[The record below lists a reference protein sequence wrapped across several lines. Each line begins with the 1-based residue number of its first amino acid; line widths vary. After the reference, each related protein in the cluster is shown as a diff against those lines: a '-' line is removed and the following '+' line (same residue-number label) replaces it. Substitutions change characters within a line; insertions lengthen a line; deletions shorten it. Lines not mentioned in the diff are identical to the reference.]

1 MLLALQSLWV
11 PPRGVCTPLL
21 DALPEAAARLRV
33 DDEGGQFMTQFAE
46 NRQALSRPLRGL
58 GPRAHAEGGGL
69 GHLRPECGD
78 VEHDEK
84 DSISAYAATGCGY
97 SMGIGIGSCGRALAL
112 ALLCCFGSGCEK
124 AEGPATPKPE
134 IVSTKSGIEMVAIPG
149 GWFEMGSRTGQADE
163 RPPHK
168 VWVDAFL
175 IDRYEVTQEQ
185 YKKLVLADPAHFKG
199 DRLPVEMVNWGD
211 AALYCNARSRAEGFS
226 PCYDPETAQ
235 CDFSADGYR
244 LPTEAEW
251 EYACRAG
258 TRSDYP
264 FGNDPRLLAD
274 HAWFANN
281 SGNRTHPVGTKAP
294 NPWGLFDMLG
304 NVAEWCNDIYDK
316 GYYAV
321 SPERNP
327 TGPAEGKLYVL
338 RGGAWNSKADACRSA
353 GRMGEAPGMQ
363 DACFARDAI
372 GFRCVRRLKS
382 GGGECALSR
391 ERAPLPHP
399 TPGPE
404 GTKGRPAPKTGL
416 VYGDVYLQHNT
427 GPGHPDRPERLTAMV
442 DRLKQ
447 KGLLE
452 QMLAIKP
459 APAAIE
465 WVTTIHS
472 QQYVERLK
480 KGCEEGV
487 PFMDTR
493 DSPVCKATFEVALN
507 AVGGILA
514 AADAVMEGKIRNA
527 FCAVR
532 PPGHHALRDQA
543 MGFCYFNNVAIAARY
558 LQEKHKLAKVLIV
571 DWDVHHGNGTQ
582 AAFDGDPTVFYFSV
596 HQHPFY
602 PRTGLAT
609 DRGVGKAVG
618 TKLNV
623 PLPAGSGDAEYK
635 KAFEE
640 QLRPAALAFKPDFVL
655 ISCGFDAH
663 EGDLLG
669 RMKVTTPCY
678 AELTR
683 IVKGIAEKCCGG
695 RLVSVFEGGYNL
707 DNLAS
712 AAEAHVRA
720 LME

>member
-1 MLLALQSLWV
+1 MRSQVGSRQAAVGSGVGRAYLHAEPESTGHAERSEASLPGASLGEIPRLRYAPLGMTVVLAALLAAS
-11 PPRGVCTPLL
+11 C
-21 DALPEAAARLRV
+21 
-33 DDEGGQFMTQFAE
+33 E
-46 NRQALSRPLRGL
+46 NAG
-58 GPRAHAEGGGL
+58 
-69 GHLRPECGD
+69 
-78 VEHDEK
+78 
-84 DSISAYAATGCGY
+84 
-97 SMGIGIGSCGRALAL
+97 
-112 ALLCCFGSGCEK
+112 
-124 AEGPATPKPE
+124 GPAQAKPSA
-134 IVSTKSGIEMVAIPG
+134 ITTTSGIEMVALPG
-149 GWFEMGSRTGQADE
+149 GWFEMGSRTAGADE

-168 VWVDAFL
+168 VWVDTFL
-175 IDRYEVTQEQ
+175 MDRTEVTQGD
-185 YKKLVLADPAHFKG
+185 YKQRVLADPAHFKG
-199 DRLPVEMVNWGD
+199 DKLPVEMVNWGD
-211 AALYCNARSRAEGFS
+211 AALYCNARSKAEGLT
-226 PCYDPETAQ
+226 PCYDPNTAK
-235 CDFSADGYR
+235 CDFAADGYR

-258 TRSDYP
+258 TSGDYP
-264 FGNDPRLLAD
+264 FGSDPRPLAD
-274 HAWFANN
+274 QAWFKDN
-281 SGNRTHPVGTKAP
+281 SAKRTHPVGEKAP

-316 GYYAV
+316 GYYAA

-327 TGPAEGKLYVL
+327 TGPAEGKQYVL
-338 RGGAWNSKADACRSA
+338 RGGAWNSIGQACRSA
-353 GRMGEAPGMQ
+353 ARLGEAPGMQ

-372 GFRCVRRLKS
+372 GFRCVRRARAAA
-382 GGGECALSR
+382 GAVALSR
-391 ERAPLPHP
+391 ESA
-399 TPGPE
+399 TPPGGALGPD
-404 GTKGRPAPKTGL
+404 GTKGETALKTGL
-416 VYGDVYLQHNT
+416 VYGEIYLQHKT

-447 KGLLE
+447 RGLLE
-452 QMLAIKP
+452 QMVAIKP
-459 APAAIE
+459 VPAAIE
-465 WVTTIHS
+465 WITTVHS
-472 QQYVERLK
+472 EQYVERLK
-480 KGCEEGV
+480 KGCAEEV
-487 PFMDTR
+487 PYMDTR
-493 DSPVCKATFEVALN
+493 DSPVCKETFEVARN

-514 AADAVMEGKIRNA
+514 ATDAVMEGKIRNA

-543 MGFCYFNNVAIAARY
+543 MGFCYFNNVSIAARY
-558 LQEKHKLAKVLIV
+558 LQKKHKLAKVLIV

-582 AAFDGDPTVFYFSV
+582 AAFDDDPSVFYFSV
-596 HQHPFY
+596 HLHPFY

-609 DRGVGKAVG
+609 DRGTGKAVG

-683 IVKGIAEKCCGG
+683 IVKGIAEKCCQG
-695 RLVSVFEGGYNL
+695 RLVMEFEGGYNL
-707 DNLAS
+707 DNLADS
-712 AAEAHVRA
+712 CEAVVRV